1 MNKLFINE
9 LQRNKDHLYQE
20 LEIATDLKNDTDFDE
35 TFGVKIT
42 ATTREKIFKE
52 AIEIFKL
59 MKKICIGRPA
69 KLPSLKRFL
78 QSGLGKVGLSSLE
91 EISQRTIKLSKR
103 IKLHF
108 YQIKKLKQDN
118 YKDNVEYFTNL
129 LKVIY
134 SFLLKKNLL
143 YSKYNGN

>member
-1 MNKLFINE
+1 MTKELRSLKPYCVRGNLPSKIFINE
-9 LQRNKDHLYQE
+9 LQRNKQHLYNE

-59 MKKICIGRPA
+59 MKY
-69 KLPSLKRFL
+69 SL
-78 QSGLGKVGLSSLE
+78 LGKAKVKGVE
-91 EISQRTIKLSKR
+91 EISNRTIKLAKR

-118 YKDNVEYFTNL
+118 YNANVEYFTNL
-129 LKVIY
+129 LRVIY
-134 SFLLKKNLL
+134 SFLLKKKLNI
-143 YSKYNGN
+143 

>member
-1 MNKLFINE
+1 MNKIFINE
-9 LQRNKDHLYQE
+9 LQRNKDHLYNE

-69 KLPSLKRFL
+69 I
-78 QSGLGKVGLSSLE
+78 SGLTGTF
-91 EISQRTIKLSKR
+91 I
-103 IKLHF
+103 F
-108 YQIKKLKQDN
+108 
-118 YKDNVEYFTNL
+118 
-129 LKVIY
+129 
-134 SFLLKKNLL
+134 
-143 YSKYNGN
+143 

>member
-1 MNKLFINE
+1 MNKIFINE
-9 LQRNKDHLYQE
+9 LQRNKEHFYEE
-20 LEIATDLKNDTDFDE
+20 LEITTKLKNNTNFGD

-59 MKKICIGRPA
+59 MRYT
-69 KLPSLKRFL
+69 R
-78 QSGLGKVGLSSLE
+78 QNHYE
-91 EISQRTIKLSKR
+91 EISNRTIKLSKR

-118 YKDNVEYFTNL
+118 YNDNVEYFTNL
-129 LKVIY
+129 LRVIY

-143 YSKYNGN
+143 FSNNNINN

>member
-1 MNKLFINE
+1 MNKIFINE
-9 LQRNKDHLYQE
+9 LQRNKDHLYNE

-69 KLPSLKRFL
+69 I
-78 QSGLGKVGLSSLE
+78 SGLTKGQNHYE
-91 EISQRTIKLSKR
+91 EITQRTIKMSKR

-108 YQIKKLKQDN
+108 YQIKKLKQNN
-118 YKDNVEYFTNL
+118 YEDNVEYFTNL
-129 LKVIY
+129 LRIIY
-134 SFLLKKNLL
+134 SFLLKKNLI
-143 YSKYNGN
+143 YSKYNGY

>member
-1 MNKLFINE
+1 MTKERRSLKPYCVRGNLPSKIFINE
-9 LQRNKDHLYQE
+9 LQRNKDHLYHE
-20 LEIATDLKNDTDFDE
+20 LEIATDLKNDTDFNE

-59 MKKICIGRPA
+59 MRFTA
-69 KLPSLKRFL
+69 KG
-78 QSGLGKVGLSSLE
+78 QNHYE

-118 YKDNVEYFTNL
+118 YNDNVEYFTNL
-129 LKVIY
+129 LRVIY

>member
-42 ATTREKIFKE
+42 STTREKIFKE

-59 MKKICIGRPA
+59 MKY
-69 KLPSLKRFL
+69 SL
-78 QSGLGKVGLSSLE
+78 LGKSKVKGVEGDKSPLE

>member
-1 MNKLFINE
+1 MNKIFINE
-9 LQRNKDHLYQE
+9 LQRNKDHLYNE

-59 MKKICIGRPA
+59 MKKICIGRFQTSCKTTFPA
-69 KLPSLKRFL
+69 I
-78 QSGLGKVGLSSLE
+78 SGLTKGQNHYE
-91 EISQRTIKLSKR
+91 EISNRTIKLSKR

-108 YQIKKLKQDN
+108 YQIKKLKQNN
-118 YKDNVEYFTNL
+118 YEDNVEYFTNL
-129 LKVIY
+129 LRIIY
-134 SFLLKKNLL
+134 SFLLKKNLI

>member
-1 MNKLFINE
+1 MNKIFINE
-9 LQRNKDHLYQE
+9 LQRNKDHLYNE

-59 MKKICIGRPA
+59 MKFTTKG
-69 KLPSLKRFL
+69 
-78 QSGLGKVGLSSLE
+78 QNHYE
-91 EISQRTIKLSKR
+91 EISNRTIKLSKR

-118 YKDNVEYFTNL
+118 YNANVEYFTNL
-129 LKVIY
+129 LRVIY
-134 SFLLKKNLL
+134 SFLLKKNLI
-143 YSKYNGN
+143 YNKYNGY

>member
-1 MNKLFINE
+1 MNKIFINE
-9 LQRNKDHLYQE
+9 LQRNKEHFYEE
-20 LEIATDLKNDTDFDE
+20 LETATKLKNNTNFGD

-59 MKKICIGRPA
+59 MRYT
-69 KLPSLKRFL
+69 R
-78 QSGLGKVGLSSLE
+78 QNHYE

-108 YQIKKLKQDN
+108 YQMKKLTLNENLTKQQVLKENN

-129 LKVIY
+129 LRVIY

-143 YSKYNGN
+143 FSNNNINN

>member
-1 MNKLFINE
+1 MVKIFHPNNKKRLSVC
-9 LQRNKDHLYQE
+9 LSVPLSKLRNP
-20 LEIATDLKNDTDFDE
+20 ITDFDE

-59 MKKICIGRPA
+59 MRFTA
-69 KLPSLKRFL
+69 KG
-78 QSGLGKVGLSSLE
+78 QNHYE
-91 EISQRTIKLSKR
+91 EISNRTIKLAKR

-108 YQIKKLKQDN
+108 YQIKKLGQDN

-129 LKVIY
+129 LRVIY